1 LLPGTAYL
9 EIARAAYEEHTKNSA
24 VELTDFY
31 FLNIF
36 RPGESEIKEAHTLL
50 EKNGS
55 GFKFVVKSKTNPKD
69 DTWQEHVVGKLTQAA
84 PGTTQKHDLKEL
96 LERCGTEVNLQE
108 SEGVASGHG
117 PRWQN
122 LKSLY
127 LGTDELL
134 ALIELP
140 EEFSADLENYKLHP
154 AIIDVVTGA
163 AKQYLSD
170 GASYLPL
177 SYKKV
182 TIHAPLS
189 RRLYAHAKP
198 GIDNQQRREVLT
210 FDAVIMDEQ
219 GRELVNIEGFSARKI
234 SDSAATIKA
243 LTEHDQNGNQESSVA
258 LAEAHGAVSQANL
271 LSGITPDEGVKVFGR
286 ILSSNPL
293 PAQVVVSTTDIHAL
307 IEQTRELLQAN
318 ATTQAESLKPLA
330 PKSVHPRPEM
340 DTSYVE
346 PRNEQEQKLAEI
358 WQTFLGIDK
367 IGIHDNFFELGGDSV
382 VAIHFIARANEAGF
396 QLTPQQLFNSPTIAG
411 LIAIAGQSPDVGQLS
426 GAGDYAASPFEMVTL
441 DESQLAV
448 LARSLDESDDAD
460 ASEPDDIDDEPEIA
474 EPPVMRHHQ
483 ETLATVKPASK
494 FH

>member
-1 LLPGTAYL
+1 
-9 EIARAAYEEHTKNSA
+9 
-24 VELTDFY
+24 
-31 FLNIF
+31 
-36 RPGESEIKEAHTLL
+36 
-50 EKNGS
+50 
-55 GFKFVVKSKTNPKD
+55 
-69 DTWQEHVVGKLTQAA
+69 
-84 PGTTQKHDLKEL
+84 
-96 LERCGTEVNLQE
+96 
-108 SEGVASGHG
+108 
-117 PRWQN
+117 
-122 LKSLY
+122 
-127 LGTDELL
+127 
-134 ALIELP
+134 
-140 EEFSADLENYKLHP
+140 
-154 AIIDVVTGA
+154 
-163 AKQYLSD
+163 
-170 GASYLPL
+170 
-177 SYKKV
+177 
-182 TIHAPLS
+182 
-189 RRLYAHAKP
+189 
-198 GIDNQQRREVLT
+198 
-210 FDAVIMDEQ
+210 MDEQ

-340 DTSYVE
+340 ETPYVE